1 MVGWVSSIPADKS
14 QTQASPPSWLAT
26 TLSRR
31 NRTGSDRAFSLA
43 ANCVAASAESGS
55 RASGAKTHFGAA
67 AGGTRDFDTHRYWL
81 ISMR

>member
-31 NRTGSDRAFSLA
+31 NRTGSDSAFNVA
-43 ANCVAASAESGS
+43 ANWVAASAESGS
-55 RASGAKTHFGAA
+55 RTSGTKVHPGSAIDGNC
-67 AGGTRDFDTHRYWL
+67 DFDTHRY
-81 ISMR
+81 